1 LQKLRKTVDDD
12 IKVNMPIILT
22 ESELHTFVF
31 EVARSEGEGDEGVQK
46 IRKNYKVI
54 SVKNRLM

>member
-1 LQKLRKTVDDD
+1 
-12 IKVNMPIILT
+12 MPIILT